1 MLVRKDRSES
11 IKLYSEQI
19 KTLKLAKGGGYTL
32 LIYSRKEGSKSYL
45 GLAFD
50 RKVLKPGMLNLMFGF
65 FREMKTG
72 IVWHRISP
80 HYRFLAP
87 PDSAKEFSWQI
98 VLFMVPLDS
107 DVYFFKEMMHLKNQ
121 ENYFDGIQM
130 YVLPEKKNKNEES
143 EKE

>member
-1 MLVRKDRSES
+1 MVVRKDRSEP

-32 LIYSRKEGSKSYL
+32 LIYSRRAGSKSYL

-50 RKVLKPGMLNLMFGF
+50 RKVLKPVMLNTMFGF
-65 FREMKTG
+65 FREIKKG

-87 PDSAKEFSWQI
+87 PDTAKEYSWQI
-98 VLFMVPLDS
+98 VIFMVPLDA
-107 DVYFFKEMMHLKNQ
+107 DVYFFKEKMHLKSQ

-130 YVLPEKKNKNEES
+130 YVLPAEKVSRNASLK
-143 EKE
+143 

>member
-1 MLVRKDRSES
+1 
-11 IKLYSEQI
+11 
-19 KTLKLAKGGGYTL
+19 
-32 LIYSRKEGSKSYL
+32 
-45 GLAFD
+45 
-50 RKVLKPGMLNLMFGF
+50 
-65 FREMKTG
+65 MKTG

-98 VLFMVPLDS
+98 VLFMVPLDA

-130 YVLPEKKNKNEES
+130 YVLPAEKVVVMPP
-143 EKE
+143 